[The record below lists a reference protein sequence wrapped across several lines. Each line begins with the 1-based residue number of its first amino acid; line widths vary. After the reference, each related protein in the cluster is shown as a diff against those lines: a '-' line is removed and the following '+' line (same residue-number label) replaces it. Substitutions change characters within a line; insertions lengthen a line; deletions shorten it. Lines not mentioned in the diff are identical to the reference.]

1 MILNNADNIKCGNT
15 QVDAVYCGDVLVW
28 PQITPSYDVVTE
40 DIMYG
45 DSSSYSFLLYNS
57 GDYRILQIIINM
69 GDSTEQMTS
78 VVTVDDEPISG
89 GSIKFYGYNETQE
102 NPINARI
109 FRFRYS
115 LTAEARTVGRV
126 EMSNM
131 GLQCGYIAAV
141 ISSGDFTKVAKAL
154 STKNGATS
162 GAFNQDGIVVYG
174 YVSSFFNPHFT
185 IEKYTSGTTI
195 TTQSGAVSFIYW
207 LR

>member
-1 MILNNADNIKCGNT
+1 MILNLADDIKCGNA
-15 QVDAVYCGDVLVW
+15 QVDSVYCGDVLVW

-45 DSSSYSFLLYNS
+45 ESSSYSFMLYNS

-69 GDSTEQMTS
+69 GDTTEQMTS
-78 VVTVDDEPISG
+78 VVTVDGEPISG
-89 GSIKFYGYNETQE
+89 GSIKFYEYNETQE

-109 FRFRYS
+109 FRYS
-115 LTAEARTVGRV
+115 LTAESRTVGRV

-154 STKNGATS
+154 STKNGSTS

-174 YVSSFFNPHFT
+174 YVSSFFNPYFT
-185 IEKYTSGTTI
+185 IEKYTAGTTI
-195 TTQSGAVSFIYW
+195 TTGTGAVSFIYW

>member
-40 DIMYG
+40 DIIYG
-45 DSSSYSFLLYNS
+45 DSSSYSFILYNS
-57 GDYRILQIIINM
+57 CDYRFLQIIINM
-69 GDSTEQMTS
+69 GDTTEQMTS
-78 VVTVDDEPISG
+78 VATVDGEPISG
-89 GSIKFYGYNETQE
+89 GSIKFYEYNETQE

-109 FRFRYS
+109 FRYS

-126 EMSNM
+126 ELSNM

-174 YVSSFFNPHFT
+174 YVSSFFSPYFT
-185 IEKYTSGTTI
+185 IAKYTAGTTV
-195 TTQSGAVSFIYW
+195 TTQSGAVSLIYW

>member
-1 MILNNADNIKCGNT
+1 MILNLADDIKCGNT

-45 DSSSYSFLLYNS
+45 DSSSYSFMLYNS
-57 GDYRILQIIINM
+57 GDYRILQVIINM
-69 GDSTEQMTS
+69 GDTTEQMTS
-78 VVTVDDEPISG
+78 VATVDGEPISG
-89 GSIKFYGYNETQE
+89 GSIKFYEYNETQE

-109 FRFRYS
+109 FRYS

-126 EMSNM
+126 EMNNR

-174 YVSSFFNPHFT
+174 YVSSFFNPYFT
-185 IEKYTSGTTI
+185 IEKYTAGTTI